1 MSIVELKN
9 VEVAFPQK
17 KGEPVKAVNNVSLSI
32 EEGDIYGIVGF
43 SGAGKSTLVRTVNLL
58 QKPTAGSITV
68 DGTEFD
74 NVGPL
79 VISKK
84 YLHLKRINIGIIFLV
99 FNILN

>member
-32 EEGDIYGIVGF
+32 EKGDIYGIVGF

-68 DGTEFD
+68 DGTEFVKD
-74 NVGPL
+74 GKQ
-79 VISKK
+79 VISNKEFQ
-84 YLHLKRINIGIIFLV
+84 L
-99 FNILN
+99 